1 MDQGGRPMT
10 PDERATAE
18 LDRVLMSDALRAL
31 AEIVHFLA
39 AERIADI
46 QPRLSVRI
54 SALRGL
60 LGK

>member
-1 MDQGGRPMT
+1 MT

-18 LDRVLMSDALRAL
+18 LDRVMMSDALRAL

-39 AERIADI
+39 AERIADL
-46 QPRLSVRI
+46 QPLLSEHI

-60 LGK
+60 LRN

>member
-1 MDQGGRPMT
+1 MT

-18 LDRVLMSDALRAL
+18 LDRVMMSDALRAL

-39 AERIADI
+39 AERIADL
-46 QPRLSVRI
+46 QPLLSEHV

-60 LGK
+60 LRN